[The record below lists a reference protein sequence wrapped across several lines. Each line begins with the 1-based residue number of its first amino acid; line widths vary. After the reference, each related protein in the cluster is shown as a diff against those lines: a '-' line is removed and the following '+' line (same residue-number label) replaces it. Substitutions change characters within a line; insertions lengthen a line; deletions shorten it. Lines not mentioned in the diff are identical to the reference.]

1 MQIDKNV
8 YEHLYVFANYFT
20 YKFVLSSI
28 YALSYK
34 SSLQTETNQWKQSF
48 SSSDP
53 MQCYGQCFHYHRFS
67 PQRHALLSGLII
79 SFWPG
84 INRDQSSSWGFDFNV
99 MPADSEQA
107 STKILRGA

>member
-34 SSLQTETNQWKQSF
+34 SSLQTETNQ
-48 SSSDP
+48 
-53 MQCYGQCFHYHRFS
+53 
-67 PQRHALLSGLII
+67 
-79 SFWPG
+79 
-84 INRDQSSSWGFDFNV
+84 
-99 MPADSEQA
+99 
-107 STKILRGA
+107 

>member
-34 SSLQTETNQWKQSF
+34 SSLQTETNQWKNPFLHRILCNAMASVSIIIAF
-48 SSSDP
+48 HLSAMLSS
-53 MQCYGQCFHYHRFS
+53 
-67 PQRHALLSGLII
+67 
-79 SFWPG
+79 
-84 INRDQSSSWGFDFNV
+84 
-99 MPADSEQA
+99 PAWS
-107 STKILRGA
+107 